1 MNLEIIKNK
10 KIIYILLLLYLLY
23 GSYIMFSNKYINHS
37 YMIISFFMFFKI
49 ILNYDKCTLSYME
62 CKIRNVKKEEGYL
75 YSFLNNLI
83 SIRYEKIF
91 IFFFIYY
98 IFLNYYYFII
108 KKRT

>member
-1 MNLEIIKNK
+1 
-10 KIIYILLLLYLLY
+10 
-23 GSYIMFSNKYINHS
+23 
-37 YMIISFFMFFKI
+37 MIISFFMFFKI